1 MIDIIYNIIF
11 GFDYPGL
18 KVALDPIT
26 IAMLVGQGVQ
36 QVGKMVE
43 SKRAKDRAEEQA
55 RKGKDLY
62 DQMVGDFES
71 GKYDLSV
78 SQDTR
83 DAAEQKR
90 IMAERVEDQAAAR
103 GEAQIQS
110 ALAASRYGDARMQA
124 LIPKQAQQI
133 EQQVQSAQLK
143 GLQQKAAADQ
153 QLAKVGQDVL
163 TKNQRMMQELGSMK
177 LKRGAADMDAGTLA
191 AAQAQ
196 DAYTQALTGLGS
208 TVAQGIALDGGF
220 GGGQTKTTTDTT
232 NTGLN
237 YKSGDVGTMNLLGD
251 TANILGGAD
260 GMQAQQIAMLRN
272 MGMTD
277 AQLRTMGL
285 ID

>member
-11 GFDYPGL
+11 GVDYPGL

-36 QVGKMVE
+36 QVGKMIE
-43 SKRAKDRAEEQA
+43 AGNAEERAEQQA

-62 DQMVGDFES
+62 DQMIGDFES

-103 GEAQIQS
+103 GEAQLQS

-133 EQQVQSAQLK
+133 EQQIQAAQLK

-153 QLAKVGQDVL
+153 DLAKTSQDIL

-208 TVAQGIALDGGF
+208 AAAQGIALGVG

-232 NTGLN
+232 NTGFN

>member
-1 MIDIIYNIIF
+1 MIDFIYNIIY

-18 KVALDPIT
+18 SLALDPIT

-43 SKRAKDRAEEQA
+43 GKKAKERAEDQA

-62 DQMVGDFES
+62 DQMIGEFES

-78 SQDTR
+78 SQDVR
-83 DAAEQKR
+83 DAAEQQR
-90 IMAERVEDQAAAR
+90 IMAEQVADQAAAR

-208 TVAQGIALDGGF
+208 AAAQGIALGVG

-232 NTGLN
+232 NTGYN
-237 YKSGDVGTMNLLGD
+237 YKSGDVGTMNVLGD
-251 TANILGGAD
+251 TAKILGGAD
-260 GMQAQQIAMLRN
+260 GMAAQQLAMLRN

-277 AQLRTMGL
+277 AQLRTIGL